1 LLVGRIDLDTS
12 LTCDIPSD
20 AYFIPMHEVAIS
32 EALLEQLA
40 SLAEQHG
47 WSRLRR
53 VWVRM
58 GLLSGVVPE
67 ALEFAFSA
75 MSPGTS
81 AEGAE
86 LVLETVP
93 GHFDCALCGALE
105 LDRVDFTCPK
115 CGGPLQLVRA
125 GRELYV
131 SGVEPMDP

>member
-1 LLVGRIDLDTS
+1 
-12 LTCDIPSD
+12 
-20 AYFIPMHEVAIS
+20 MHEVAIS

-40 SLAEQHG
+40 SLVEQHG

-53 VWVRM
+53 VWVRL

-75 MSPGTS
+75 MSPGTP
-81 AEGAE
+81 AAGAE
-86 LVLETVP
+86 LVLETEP
-93 GHFDCALCGALE
+93 GYFDCAVCGELE
-105 LDRVDFTCPK
+105 LDRVDFTCPQ

-125 GRELYV
+125 GRELFV